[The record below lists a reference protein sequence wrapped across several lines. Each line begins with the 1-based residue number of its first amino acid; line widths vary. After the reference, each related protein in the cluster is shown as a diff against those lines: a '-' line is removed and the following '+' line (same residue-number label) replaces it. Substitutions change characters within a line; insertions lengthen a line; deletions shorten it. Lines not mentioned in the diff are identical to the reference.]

1 MEFYC
6 GIDLHARRSQICVVD
21 ADGNKVFERKRVPND
36 LEEILG
42 HLQPFRE
49 GLKIVVEST
58 FNWYWLVDGLQD
70 AGCDVTLAHTFGLF
84 VITKAKVKTDRRDAY
99 RLARLLRAGE
109 IHAAYIYPKETRPI
123 RDLVRQRTRV
133 VSFRAREYANT
144 RMRLYQHGILDHTRN
159 SARSIDEVELA
170 AFFSHP
176 ATCDLVRQERQRIQL
191 YDTQIADLEA
201 RIVDYAK
208 ACPDHGR
215 LRGVPGL
222 GKALAAIVFFET
234 GDISRFASHKN
245 YCSYCRLVAGCCE
258 SDGKGKNPR
267 GRKQGNPHLKSAYTQ
282 AAQHARRYC
291 PVIRRRYDREVA
303 KHPGRGSK
311 LIATNIIGHK
321 LAIAVFNILAKGVE
335 YDEHL
340 IFGN

>member
-99 RLARLLRAGE
+99 RLARLLRANE

-159 SARSIDEVELA
+159 SARSIDRCM
-170 AFFSHP
+170 SSSR
-176 ATCDLVRQERQRIQL
+176 C
-191 YDTQIADLEA
+191 
-201 RIVDYAK
+201 VD
-208 ACPDHGR
+208 R
-215 LRGVPGL
+215 
-222 GKALAAIVFFET
+222 
-234 GDISRFASHKN
+234 SRHIDCF
-245 YCSYCRLVAGCCE
+245 V
-258 SDGKGKNPR
+258 
-267 GRKQGNPHLKSAYTQ
+267 
-282 AAQHARRYC
+282 
-291 PVIRRRYDREVA
+291 
-303 KHPGRGSK
+303 RGSSK
-311 LIATNIIGHK
+311 NAGTGNCCTVAPYASPNRCRIS
-321 LAIAVFNILAKGVE
+321 LA
-335 YDEHL
+335 
-340 IFGN
+340 